1 MFSTEEKARRTAA
14 AEKRLAAA
22 HERIEKYERKAEEAK
37 AAAAT
42 EAGILG
48 WLESMPIPPGRNDR
62 DRA

>member
-48 WLESMPIPPGRNDR
+48 WLESMPIPPGHGVTS
-62 DRA
+62 